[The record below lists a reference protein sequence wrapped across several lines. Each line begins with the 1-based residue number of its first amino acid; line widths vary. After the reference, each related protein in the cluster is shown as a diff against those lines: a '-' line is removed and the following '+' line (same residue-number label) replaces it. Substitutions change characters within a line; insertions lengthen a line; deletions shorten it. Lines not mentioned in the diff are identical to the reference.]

1 MMSKWESQGLVLRK
15 EMKLKTV
22 RIEQCVSAI
31 INRTTADA
39 LQELMLCVLIDF
51 FYSCKASAAVRVLM

>member
-1 MMSKWESQGLVLRK
+1 
-15 EMKLKTV
+15 MKLKTV